1 MTVLH
6 HAGLEVGAD
15 QVQACV
21 AFWELLGW
29 QQVPQPDGIADGAWV
44 ARGDAQIHLQVRAEP
59 VAPAV
64 GHVAIVDPDL
74 ETTTDR
80 LAAAGFEVLER
91 TQYWGARRIFTRC
104 PAGHRVELMAHAPQ
118 GAPPSA

>member
-6 HAGLEVGAD
+6 HAGLEVRAE

-29 QQVPQPDGIADGAWV
+29 RQVPQPAGITDGAWV
-44 ARGDAQIHLQVRAEP
+44 ARGDAQIHLQVLEEP
-59 VAPAV
+59 VAPAI

-74 ETTTDR
+74 ETTTGR

-104 PAGHRVELMAHAPQ
+104 PAGHRW
-118 GAPPSA
+118 S

>member
-1 MTVLH
+1 MIH
-6 HAGLEVGAD
+6 HAGLEVHPSALPR
-15 QVQACV
+15 CV

-29 QQVPQPDGIADGAWV
+29 EQVPQPEGIADGAWL
-44 ARGDAQIHLQVRAEP
+44 ARGDAQIHLQVRDEP

-74 ETTTDR
+74 ETTTGR

-91 TQYWGARRIFTRC
+91 TRYWGARRISTRC

-118 GAPPSA
+118 GAPPSD